1 MILTQLNLT
10 SEEISKRK
18 TLLVPVP
25 QFGKDA
31 DGKDAEIMI
40 TEMTIDGYLRLSN
53 LQRSI
58 MEVKEGEEPLSPI
71 RATGLL
77 MCAQL
82 LSVMIHPE
90 TGDFLLKEDDLYKFH
105 SMINK
110 ETLEALIL
118 ANQTLNPM
126 KVDSLSLAEKKSN
139 S

>member
-1 MILTQLNLT
+1 MILTSLNLT

-25 QFGKDA
+25 QFGNDA
-31 DGKDAEIMI
+31 DIMV
-40 TEMTIDGYLRLSN
+40 TEMTIDGYIRLSN
-53 LQRSI
+53 LQRKI
-58 MEVKEGEEPLSPI
+58 MEVKEGEEPLPAI

>member
-1 MILTQLNLT
+1 MVLTELNLT

-31 DGKDAEIMI
+31 DIML

-53 LQRSI
+53 LQRGI

-90 TGDFLLKEDDLYKFH
+90 TGNFLLKEEDLHKFH

-110 ETLEALIL
+110 ETLESLIL
-118 ANQTLNPM
+118 ANQTLNPI
-126 KVDSLSLAEKKSN
+126 KVESLTLAEKKSN